1 MWGDSYLATPQLL
14 DDGRCQ
20 YLIYEA
26 LAEITMAVLTKAR
39 MKDPDQGYARDIIAI
54 IGENLAGFEAR
65 DVKVITNGGGIN
77 PEAAATVLRAAAAAA
92 GVAVSIATVTGDDVL
107 PILHTLRDLDL
118 REMSRGTS
126 VPERPLSMNA
136 YLGAR
141 PIAAA
146 LAGGADIVIT
156 GRCADSALVLGPL
169 IHEFDWAPEDFDQ
182 LASGSLAGH
191 LLECGP
197 QSTGGLLTDW
207 QSTGSWANSGYPIAV
222 VAADG
227 TFVVTTP
234 GGTDGLV
241 DRRTVGEQLLYEIGD
256 PAAYLLPD
264 VVCDWTQVGLTEVG
278 PNRVRV
284 SGARGVAPTPTLK
297 ACAQVPDGWRA
308 QLMFFLGGR
317 DAVSK
322 GRRVA
327 ANLLERLRTL
337 LAARGFEGFRAEHV
351 DIIGAEGTYGGNAR
365 AQAVREVMVRIVV
378 RHDDPTA
385 LTAAIREFASMGMSG
400 PPGMGGGGALPR
412 PSPVLRLDS
421 FLIPRELVTP
431 RVEID
436 GAAVEFGDL
445 PTGLCVVLGGPRGA
459 DAPEPA
465 VSGETV
471 EVPLIAIA
479 HGRSGDKG
487 PDVNI
492 GIIAR
497 APEFEPV
504 IHAQVTAKAVGDHL
518 AHLGATSVERYWLPG
533 LHAVNFLL
541 RQGLG
546 DGGTASLRLDPQ
558 GKAVAQQLLDMPV
571 RVPVE
576 LRSLISVEEYTR

>member
-14 DDGRCQ
+14 NDGRCQ

-39 MKDPDQGYARDIIAI
+39 MKDPDQGYARDIIRT
-54 IGENLAGFEAR
+54 IGENLAGYKAR

-77 PEAAATVLRAAAAAA
+77 PEAAAKMLRVAAAQA
-92 GVAVSIATVTGDDVL
+92 GVAISIATVTGDDVL
-107 PILHTLRDLDL
+107 PILETLRALDL
-118 REMSRGTS
+118 GEMSRGTP
-126 VPERPLSMNA
+126 VPEHPISMNA

-146 LAGGADIVIT
+146 LNAGADIVIT

-169 IHEFDWAPEDFDQ
+169 IHEFNWQPHDFDQ
-182 LASGSLAGH
+182 LSGGSLAGH

-207 QSTGSWANSGYPIAV
+207 KSTASWADSGYPIAV

-227 TFVVTTP
+227 TFTVTTP
-234 GGTDGLV
+234 EGTDGLV

-256 PAAYLLPD
+256 PAAYVLPD
-264 VVCDWTQVGLTEVG
+264 VVCDWTQVSLTEIG

-308 QLMFFLGGR
+308 QLVFFVGGR
-317 DAVSK
+317 DAVPK

-327 ANLLERLRTL
+327 ANLLERFRTL

-351 DIIGAEGTYGGNAR
+351 DIIGSEGTYGGNAR
-365 AQAVREVMVRIVV
+365 THAVREVMVRIAV
-378 RHDDPTA
+378 RHDDPSA
-385 LTAAIREFASMGMSG
+385 LNAVIREFPSMGLSG
-400 PPGMGGGGALPR
+400 PPGMGGGGALPQ

-421 FLIPRELVTP
+421 FLIPRQLVTP
-431 RVEID
+431 RVDVD
-436 GAAVEFGDL
+436 GATVEFHDL
-445 PTGLCVVLGGPRGA
+445 PAELCVVLDGPRGI

-465 VSGETV
+465 VSGESV

-487 PDVNI
+487 ADVNI
-492 GIIAR
+492 GILAR
-497 APEFEPV
+497 TPEFEPV
-504 IHAQVTAKAVGDHL
+504 IHAQVTAKAVGEYL

-533 LHAVNFLL
+533 LHALNFLL

-546 DGGTASLRLDPQ
+546 DGGTASLRIDPQ
-558 GKAVAQQLLDMPV
+558 GKAVAQQLLDMPI
-571 RVPVE
+571 RLPVV
-576 LRSLISVEEYTR
+576 LRSLISVQEWAQ